1 MAEKEENTKDII
13 YVFSQELIC
22 KVCKDWYENVDDVDK
37 PKCDY
42 CEGRVDIPH
51 LSRQEAIERMA
62 KAICANEDEYADCKQ
77 CEFNG
82 PEDCKRYYRHN
93 WLYTA
98 EAALNAL
105 LEGK

>member
-1 MAEKEENTKDII
+1 MAEKEERI
-13 YVFSQELIC
+13 YVRQYGEDNPCDTCEDKSGDGCDFC
-22 KVCKDWYENVDDVDK
+22 VKNYEWNSS
-37 PKCDY
+37 
-42 CEGRVDIPH
+42 IP
-51 LSRQEAIERMA
+51 RQEAIEKIA

-82 PEDCKRYYRHN
+82 PEDCKRYYRNN

>member
-1 MAEKEENTKDII
+1 MAEKEDYIVISKKDFDYKKGQ
-13 YVFSQELIC
+13 YVT
-22 KVCKDWYENVDDVDK
+22 
-37 PKCDY
+37 
-42 CEGRVDIPH
+42 H
-51 LSRQEAIERMA
+51 LAKQMTRQQAIERMA

-82 PEDCKRYYRHN
+82 PEDCKRYYRNN

-98 EAALNAL
+98 EAAQNAL